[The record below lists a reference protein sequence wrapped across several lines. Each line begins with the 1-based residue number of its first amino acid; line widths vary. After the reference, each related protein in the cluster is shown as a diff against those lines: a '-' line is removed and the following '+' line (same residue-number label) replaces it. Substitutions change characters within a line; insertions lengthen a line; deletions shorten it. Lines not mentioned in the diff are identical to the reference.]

1 MTEKK
6 HERLAYRLSDII
18 ARLNDGERLDIHE
31 LAAQYKTALRT
42 IQRDL
47 KERLYFLAY
56 SEEGPRYYRLDKN
69 RQGHMNNEDIR
80 RFARYASVQ
89 ELFPETDRRF
99 YEEKLQQSILVK
111 GFQYENIR
119 ARQKEFDQI
128 TRAIGEHRRISFQY
142 SKVGSSESKTYHLA
156 PYQLLNKNGIWYL
169 VGTDDDH
176 RQKTYCFSQI
186 RSLTTLVETFT
197 PDPALQDAIKNSDS
211 IYYGNQIKEII
222 IEISALAAGY
232 FQRRPLLP
240 NQETVRELE
249 NGGLLLACKNVN
261 PREVVPIVQYW
272 LPHACI
278 ISPAE
283 IRQQMIQTLRDYLK
297 D

>member
-31 LAAQYKTALRT
+31 LAAQHKTALRT

-56 SEEGPRYYRLDKN
+56 SEEGPRYYRLDKS
-69 RQGHMNNEDIR
+69 RQGHMTNEDIR

-89 ELFPETDRRF
+89 ELFPDTDRRF
-99 YEEKLQQSILVK
+99 YEEKLHQSILVK

-128 TRAIGEHRRISFQY
+128 TRAISNHRRISFQY
-142 SKVGSSESKTYHLA
+142 NKVGNQESKTYRLA
-156 PYQLLNKNGIWYL
+156 PYQLVNKNGIWYL

-186 RSLTTLVETFT
+186 RSLITHEETFT
-197 PDPALQDAIKNSDS
+197 PDPALQETIRTTDS

-222 IEISALAAGY
+222 VEISSLAAGY
-232 FQRRPLLP
+232 FQRRALLP

-272 LPHACI
+272 IPHSRI

-283 IRQQMIQTLRDYLK
+283 IQQQMAQALRDYLNT
-297 D
+297 

>member
-1 MTEKK
+1 MT
-6 HERLAYRLSDII
+6 
-18 ARLNDGERLDIHE
+18 
-31 LAAQYKTALRT
+31 
-42 IQRDL
+42 
-47 KERLYFLAY
+47 
-56 SEEGPRYYRLDKN
+56 
-69 RQGHMNNEDIR
+69 NEDIR

-89 ELFPETDRRF
+89 ELFPDTDRRF
-99 YEEKLQQSILVK
+99 YEEKLHQSILVK

-128 TRAIGEHRRISFQY
+128 TRAISNHRRISFQY
-142 SKVGSSESKTYHLA
+142 NKVGNQESKTYRLA
-156 PYQLLNKNGIWYL
+156 PYQLVNKNGIWYL

-186 RSLTTLVETFT
+186 RSLITH
-197 PDPALQDAIKNSDS
+197 DPALQETIRTTDS

-222 IEISALAAGY
+222 VEISPLAAGY
-232 FQRRPLLP
+232 FQRRALLP

-272 LPHACI
+272 IPHSRI

-283 IRQQMIQTLRDYLK
+283 IQQQMAQALRDYLNT
-297 D
+297 